1 MGKYKIIR
9 VLLERIG
16 LLNDKISIRK
26 RVRAFFIYFV
36 IIPIVL
42 IIAIYYKYS
51 MNFFEK
57 EVSKLALKSLN
68 QAKSNI
74 HYRLEN
80 IAEIL
85 SSIMAASYPYIN
97 RPVQADS
104 LSQQIDDFQSLINIL
119 QMYENRNMISR
130 LRLFVEDDKIYS
142 RQKDVFFSLSDL
154 HDYDKLLRDFSNG
167 RQVAWQDTY
176 LYRDMLR
183 NEESHIISCIFSL
196 RSIEDYN
203 TFSAVLYADIKEES
217 ISNILD
223 VGLDYNESVFLLN
236 TDGVVIS
243 HKNKAMIGSKYFSD
257 QEMAEMIQN
266 RTGIMK
272 RRINESTEIAAYDKI
287 SYPEWFIV
295 TTLLKEQI
303 YGKGMES
310 FSVSSMFSMVLVLII
325 FVISVFILFIIIME
339 SSIMQLHSMVRR
351 IDSLGMEALGVNNIK
366 NKNVPSIFSLENHVN
381 ELIETIK
388 NILEDSYK
396 SKIAVREAQFKAL
409 QAQINPHFL
418 YNTLDTIKWMAMDS
432 QKENTIW
439 MIDSLSKYF
448 RLSLSG
454 GQDIVSIQDEYTL
467 ALVYLGMQK
476 KRFSNR
482 FDIIC
487 HVDKNLFSYKIPK
500 LTLQPIIE
508 NAIFHGLQKNKFVD
522 AKITIAILMDEDI
535 IIEVSDNGIGMSEET
550 VNDILS
556 GRSMS
561 KGYGLSN
568 VVERI
573 KLFCGNRYNLS
584 ILSEPGVGTTVTL
597 RISPQK

>member
-1 MGKYKIIR
+1 
-9 VLLERIG
+9 
-16 LLNDKISIRK
+16 
-26 RVRAFFIYFV
+26 
-36 IIPIVL
+36 
-42 IIAIYYKYS
+42 
-51 MNFFEK
+51 MNVFEK

-68 QAKSNI
+68 QVKINI

-80 IAEIL
+80 IAEIS

-97 RPVQADS
+97 RPVQS
-104 LSQQIDDFQSLINIL
+104 NLLSQQIDDFQSLISIL
-119 QMYENRNMISR
+119 QGYEKRNMISR
-130 LRLFVEDDKIYS
+130 LRMFVEEDKIYS
-142 RQKDVFFSLSDL
+142 RQKDIFFPLSDL
-154 HDYDKLLRDFSNG
+154 HDYEKLMHDFNNG

-183 NEESHIISCIFSL
+183 NEESYIISCICYL
-196 RSIEDYN
+196 RSVEDYN
-203 TFSAVLYADIKEES
+203 KFSAVLYADIKEEN
-217 ISNILD
+217 ISDILD

-236 TDGVVIS
+236 TDGIILS

-257 QEMAEMIQN
+257 QEMAEMLQN
-266 RTGIMK
+266 QKGIMK
-272 RRINESTEIAAYDKI
+272 SRKNETTEIVAYDKI

-303 YGKGMES
+303 YGKGIES
-310 FSVSSMFSMVLVLII
+310 FRVSSMFSMVLILITFI
-325 FVISVFILFIIIME
+325 ISVFILFIIIME
-339 SSIMQLHSMVRR
+339 NSILQIHSMVRR
-351 IDSLGMEALGVNNIK
+351 INLLGMEALGVNNVK
-366 NKNVPSIFSLENHVN
+366 NKNVPSILSLENHVN
-381 ELIETIK
+381 ELIEAIK

-432 QKENTIW
+432 KSEDAVW

-454 GQDIVSIQDEYTL
+454 GQDIVSIQDEYNL
-467 ALVYLGMQK
+467 AMVYLGIQK

-482 FDIIC
+482 FSVIC
-487 HVDKNLFSYKIPK
+487 HVDDNILSYKIPK

-508 NAIFHGLQKNKFVD
+508 NAIFHGLQPKKFVD
-522 AKITIAILMDEDI
+522 AKITIAILFDEDI

-550 VNDILS
+550 INNILAGKS
-556 GRSMS
+556 KS
-561 KGYGLSN
+561 KGYGLIN

-573 KLFCGNRYNLS
+573 RLFCGDKFTFS
-584 ILSEPGVGTTVTL
+584 ILSEPGIGTTVTL
-597 RISPQK
+597 RISPIE